1 MKKKLV
7 LMFAALLSATVLF
20 TGCTTTQQQ
29 PSEQPSSSETSSSE
43 NASGTD
49 IAGEESVFSDEENAY
64 REWKQLETE
73 QPAFDKTGASV
84 EPDEL
89 LKRAVMVEN
98 FLQDYPESAY
108 RDEAVS
114 YYNKLLV
121 AAVTGGYTGEEN
133 ANHLYLDEDGK
144 MIREDVV
151 GIYETFLRDNAG
163 TKTANIIE
171 EYVTLLGTEERGFT
185 DAVKNFYVDITE
197 RMKNM
202 FETGLNTM
210 ENGVED
216 IIETVP
222 ENTSETSSEKTTNKP
237 QQ

>member
-7 LMFAALLSATVLF
+7 LMFAAFLSATVLF
-20 TGCTTTQQQ
+20 TGCTNTQ
-29 PSEQPSSSETSSSE
+29 EQSLEKPSSSKTESSE
-43 NASGTD
+43 TASGSE
-49 IAGEESVFSDEENAY
+49 IAGEESVFSDEEIAY

-185 DAVKNFYVDITE
+185 DAIKNFYVDITE

-202 FETGLNTM
+202 FDMGMNSM

-216 IIETVP
+216 IIETAP
-222 ENTSETSSEKTTNKP
+222 ENASEMSSEESEN
-237 QQ
+237 QSR

>member
-7 LMFAALLSATVLF
+7 LMFAAFLSATVLF
-20 TGCTTTQQQ
+20 TGCTTTQDQ
-29 PSEQPSSSETSSSE
+29 SLEQPSSSKTESSE
-43 NASGTD
+43 TASGSE
-49 IAGEESVFSDEENAY
+49 IAGEESVFSDEEIAY
-64 REWKQLETE
+64 RQWKQLETE
-73 QPAFDKTGASV
+73 QPAFDKNGASV

-108 RDEAVS
+108 RDEAIE
-114 YYNKLLV
+114 YYNKLLI
-121 AAVTGGYTGEEN
+121 AAVTGGYTGKEN
-133 ANHLYLDEDGK
+133 ANHLYLDEEGK

-151 GIYETFLRDNAG
+151 GVYETFLRDNAG

-185 DAVKNFYVDITE
+185 DAIKNFYVDITE

-202 FETGLNTM
+202 FDMGMNSM
-210 ENGVED
+210 ENGVDNMMEN
-216 IIETVP
+216 VP
-222 ENTSETSSEKTTNKP
+222 ENASEMSSEESEN
-237 QQ
+237 QSR

>member
-7 LMFAALLSATVLF
+7 LMFAALISATVLF
-20 TGCTTTQQQ
+20 TGCTTTQQNS
-29 PSEQPSSSETSSSE
+29 SEQPSSSKTNSSE
-43 NASGTD
+43 TASGSE

-64 REWKQLETE
+64 RQWKQLETE
-73 QPAFDKTGASV
+73 QPAFDKSGASV

-108 RDEAVS
+108 RDEAVE

-133 ANHLYLDEDGK
+133 TNHLYLDEDGK

-151 GIYETFLRDNAG
+151 GVYETFLRDNAG

-185 DAVKNFYVDITE
+185 DAVRNFYVDITE

-202 FETGLNTM
+202 FDMGMNTM
-210 ENGVED
+210 ENGTENMM
-216 IIETVP
+216 ETVP
-222 ENTSETSSEKTTNKP
+222 ENASETSSEKSQNSTR
-237 QQ
+237 